1 MGCKVCQVR
10 ADLDRGKREAFGI
23 VEYLEL
29 SYVPWVCDDAYE
41 ELREER
47 DEKLFVSEIRYLALA
62 SA

>member
-1 MGCKVCQVR
+1 MR

-23 VEYLEL
+23 AEYLEL

-41 ELREER
+41 EFREER